1 MMQAGA
7 PLGCVQHSV
16 TGSLKSNSLGAW
28 GLAQPAARRTAAR
41 LARRSAAFDTGALSR
56 RGC

>member
-7 PLGCVQHSV
+7 PFGCVQHSV
-16 TGSLKSNSLGAW
+16 TGSLKSKSRGAW
-28 GLAQPAARRTAAR
+28 GLAQPAATRIAAR
-41 LARRSAAFDTGALSR
+41 LARRSAAFDTEALSR